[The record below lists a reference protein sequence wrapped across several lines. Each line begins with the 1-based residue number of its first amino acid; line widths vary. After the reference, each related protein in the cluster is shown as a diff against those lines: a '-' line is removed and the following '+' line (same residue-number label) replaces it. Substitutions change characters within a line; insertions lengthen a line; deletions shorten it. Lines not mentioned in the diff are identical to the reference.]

1 MSMAILSTELRY
13 QIRDKIGLAA
23 FADAGRIWAES
34 GFDGETDWQAG
45 AGLGVRY
52 KTPIG
57 PMRFDV
63 AGPVGGD
70 TGNGVQVYLGLGQ
83 AF

>member
-1 MSMAILSTELRY
+1 MLRHT
-13 QIRDKIGLAA
+13 LTWAA
-23 FADAGRIWAES
+23 CCVLWTRGDH
-34 GFDGETDWQAG
+34 AG
-45 AGLGVRY
+45 AGIGVRY

-57 PMRFDV
+57 PLRFDI
-63 AGPVGGD
+63 AAPVSGK